1 MKDKLVSYFNIGI
14 FAYFNL
20 VAGIFFITLACYTRF
35 IHGVGTLHDLL
46 INSGVTTPDGRNNL
60 VHILSAIGCS
70 GVLYIFIRFF
80 TSLKGCPRI
89 KSNFNNCIGAGSFY
103 IAGEV
108 LWEFFN
114 TLNTANQFLYD
125 LIGVAI
131 YLLATCLILKIWQK
145 NDAAI

>member
-20 VAGIFFITLACYTRF
+20 VAGIFFITLACYTRY
-35 IHGVGTLHDLL
+35 IRGDGTLHDLL

-60 VHILSAIGCS
+60 VHIVTAIGCS
-70 GVLYIFIRFF
+70 GVLYVFVRFC
-80 TSLKGCPRI
+80 TSLKACARI
-89 KSNFNNCIGAGSFY
+89 KSDLNNCIGAGLIY
-103 IAGEV
+103 IAGAV
-108 LWEFFN
+108 LWEFCN
-114 TLNTANQFLYD
+114 ALNTANQFLYD

-131 YLLATCLILKIWQK
+131 YMLATSLILKIWQK